1 MLLLACNAGLMIL
14 GSWSFHARALTT
26 CCGSLCLC
34 LNLVAI
40 IAAAVLRFN
49 EFGRLAALCT
59 SPSKYHGYNKKF
71 QLLLPFSDKTTFAGD
86 AELISWLLVAQT
98 IFCFSQCCGI
108 FYTV

>member
-34 LNLVAI
+34 LNLFAI
-40 IAAAVLRFN
+40 IAAAVFRFN
-49 EFGRLAALCT
+49 NFGRLAALCT
-59 SPSKYHGYNKKF
+59 SPSKYNGLNKKF

-86 AELISWLLVAQT
+86 AKLITCLLVAQI
-98 IFCFSQCCGI
+98 IFCFIQSCGI
-108 FYTV
+108 LFTV